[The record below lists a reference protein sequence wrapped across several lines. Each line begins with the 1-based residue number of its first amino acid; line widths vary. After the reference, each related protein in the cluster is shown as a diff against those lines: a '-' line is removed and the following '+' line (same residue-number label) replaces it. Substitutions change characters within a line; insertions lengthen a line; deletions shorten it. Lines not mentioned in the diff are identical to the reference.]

1 MKKRLHF
8 LVATAMLCAVL
19 LSQRAAA
26 QCTAWQN
33 PMPNS
38 GWPDFNTQFGGAPCN
53 DGTGCPFNEIDD
65 FGVTA
70 AEAYAVNNFR
80 AGGTYAFSICN
91 GIGAGT
97 WVPDFTII
105 APSGAID
112 AWGPG
117 DGDSCT
123 ITWTASESGTYFIV
137 INEMGF
143 CGGGANTFTFNGYPA
158 LTCVGN
164 LLCSDCDAGE
174 FASSLVFSLCN
185 GAAFNAVNSTSTAL
199 LTGGH
204 GLFFNNGPGGTGGLG
219 EPFVLGNVP
228 DANSIDADLGGLL
241 SGNGYP
247 PLSGTWTIHSA
258 SYSDSNDPFNSIC
271 NLSSSTLTISF
282 GNSPIVAAVDNGN
295 GSATATAFGGNAPY
309 TYGWSTGD
317 STPTIIN
324 LPSGT
329 YTVTTTD
336 ANGCTGQ
343 ATVDVLSG
351 IKGIESLES
360 ISISPNPTDGRFVV
374 NLALRSV
381 ETVQLSIVDITGREL
396 ARTTDTTADR
406 QFGFDLSERPAG
418 VYLLRVAT
426 GSGMVTRK
434 IVIGK

>member
-1 MKKRLHF
+1 MKKRLQF
-8 LVATAMLCAVL
+8 LVAATMLCSVL
-19 LSQRAAA
+19 LLQTAAA

-33 PMPNS
+33 PSPTT
-38 GWPDFNTQFGGAPCN
+38 GWPDFNSQFGGAPCN
-53 DGTGCPFNEIDD
+53 DGMGCPFNEIDD

-70 AEAYAVNNFR
+70 AEAYAVNNFK
-80 AGGTYAFSICN
+80 AGGTYSFSICN
-91 GIGAGT
+91 GVGAGT

-117 DGDSCT
+117 IGDSCT
-123 ITWTASESGTYFIV
+123 ITWTASESGTYLIV
-137 INEMGF
+137 INELGF

-164 LLCSDCDAGE
+164 TLCGECDAGE

-185 GAAFNAVNSTSTAL
+185 GAAFNAVNSPSSSL

-204 GLFFNNGPGGTGGLG
+204 GLFFDNSEGGTGGLG

-241 SGNGYP
+241 SSNGYP
-247 PLSGTWTIHSA
+247 PMSGTWIIHSA
-258 SYSDSNDPFNSIC
+258 SFTDSANPFQSIC

-295 GSATATAFGGNAPY
+295 SSATATAFGGNAPY
-309 TYGWSTGD
+309 TYDWSTGD
-317 STPTIIN
+317 STSTITN

-329 YTVTTTD
+329 YNVVITD

-360 ISISPNPTDGRFVV
+360 ISISPNPTNGSIVV
-374 NLALRSV
+374 NLALRTV
-381 ETVQLSIVDITGREL
+381 ETVQLSVLDITGREL
-396 ARTTDTTADR
+396 ALTTDTTAGR
-406 QFGFDLSERPAG
+406 QFGFDLSGQPAG
-418 VYLLRVAT
+418 VYLLKLTA
-426 GSGMVTRK
+426 SGGTTTRK
-434 IVIGK
+434 LVVNR